1 MTGGGDMTNS
11 GPVAMMLRRL
21 VDLPDRAALFD
32 QTHDYSAPSPF
43 NPDRRGLYPSLEEM
57 RRRITRLLGPEA
69 ADLCVAF
76 EEHMQWLEIT
86 TNLGSAR

>member
-1 MTGGGDMTNS
+1 MTGGGDMTTS
-11 GPVAMMLRRL
+11 EPAEFLRRL
-21 VDLPDRAALFD
+21 ADLPDRAALID

-43 NPDRRGLYPSLEEM
+43 KPDRGGLYPSLEEM

-86 TNLGSAR
+86 THLGSAR